1 MLLKRLFLAF
11 MAFLIGLFAIGL
23 LLNPYLDHNPAPD
36 QKSIRIGL
44 GVFFVAGT
52 IYILSVAVFAKDEYI
67 DKTVTWEKFFD
78 RLPFWNVQKRPDNN
92 VLIRSGE
99 ARLVGWSRLVLY
111 SGFNILPRSVFWSA
125 DFNGRSDNTVVISL

>member
-99 ARLVGWSRLVLY
+99 ARLVGWSR
-111 SGFNILPRSVFWSA
+111 
-125 DFNGRSDNTVVISL
+125 

>member
-23 LLNPYLDHNPAPD
+23 LLNPYLDHSPAPD

-78 RLPFWNVQKRPDNN
+78 RLPF
-92 VLIRSGE
+92 
-99 ARLVGWSRLVLY
+99 
-111 SGFNILPRSVFWSA
+111 
-125 DFNGRSDNTVVISL
+125 